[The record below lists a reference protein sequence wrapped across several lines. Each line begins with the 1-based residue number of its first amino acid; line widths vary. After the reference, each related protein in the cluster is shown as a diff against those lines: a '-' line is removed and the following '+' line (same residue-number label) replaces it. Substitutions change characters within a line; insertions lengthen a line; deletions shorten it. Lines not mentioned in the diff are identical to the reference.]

1 MVTKNKVSASKA
13 APASKPKKAVKKK
26 SPNKQKELK
35 AGSRYEC
42 GVCGLALSVD
52 TACGCT
58 DFCDI
63 ICCGEQMKP
72 LK

>member
-1 MVTKNKVSASKA
+1 MKKKVNVSKA
-13 APASKPKKAVKKK
+13 AKLSKVKKAAVKT
-26 SPNKQKELK
+26 SPKLQKELK

-42 GVCGLALSVD
+42 GTCGLNLIVAES
-52 TACGCT
+52 CGCA

-72 LK
+72 AR